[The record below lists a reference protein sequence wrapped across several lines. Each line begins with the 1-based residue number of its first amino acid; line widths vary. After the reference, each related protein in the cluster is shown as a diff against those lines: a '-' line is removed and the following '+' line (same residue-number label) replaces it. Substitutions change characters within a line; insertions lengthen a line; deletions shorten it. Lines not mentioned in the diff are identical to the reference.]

1 MQWLIVFVC
10 VCESMC
16 RHDTVSKAMWVHF
29 AATSTAASIA
39 ALLLMHVSLYGRA
52 LLEPSGLVC

>member
-10 VCESMC
+10 ESMC
-16 RHDTVSKAMWVHF
+16 KHDTASKAMWVHF
-29 AATSTAASIA
+29 AATSTAASFA
-39 ALLLMHVSLYGRA
+39 ALPLMHVSLYGRA